1 MFDDNNVRYTALA
14 IDPDSGTRQRLKQA
28 ATAVITFQDVQLI
41 GDLRSAVSRLEIRP
55 SDVIFI
61 AEEFGKEEIAG
72 FITTVKQ
79 TGGADAA
86 FVLVLGS
93 NDQKSTAETTCVMLG
108 AHAVLTEPY
117 SVDSLVDITRIAA
130 KVKKENHI
138 QREKNALSL
147 LVKDMTIQI
156 DRLSYLKACECDPGR
171 ALKQFKDL
179 CAIPQSL
186 QGESLERYFDIMIEQ
201 FEQVPVPIAQVRQY
215 KGVSQRIK
223 SRMQQKLM
231 AEIEQ
236 EEKEGKNKHSFFKK
250 K

>member
-1 MFDDNNVRYTALA
+1 MIDDNNVRYLALA

-28 ATAVITFQDVQLI
+28 ATAVITFQDVQLL
-41 GDLRSAVSRLEIRP
+41 GDLKAAISRLEVRAF
-55 SDVIFI
+55 DVIFI
-61 AEEFGKEEIAG
+61 AEEFGKDEIAK
-72 FITTVKQ
+72 FIKEVKE
-79 TGGADAA
+79 TGGNDAA

-130 KVKKENHI
+130 KVKKENHVL
-138 QREKNALSL
+138 REKNALGL
-147 LVKDMTIQI
+147 LVKDMTLQI

-179 CAIPQSL
+179 CAIPQAL
-186 QGESLERYFDIMIEQ
+186 TNESLDRYFDIMIEK

-223 SRMQQKLM
+223 SKMQQKLM
-231 AEIEQ
+231 AEIDQ